1 MDIDYPML
9 IYATEHCANT
19 QLTFCL
25 FVILSL
31 ALVFADENEVHFTR
45 VPGRGRL
52 SEFTKT
58 DLAVLRIVD
67 INYRR
72 YQLKEEKLV
81 ELHVTPLIS
90 PHYIGVSM
98 GKEK

>member
-1 MDIDYPML
+1 MKLSESHPMDIDYPML

-31 ALVFADENEVHFTR
+31 ALVFADENEVHLTR
-45 VPGRGRL
+45 VPGRGRV

-67 INYRR
+67 INYLCMHGHG
-72 YQLKEEKLV
+72 QLNEW
-81 ELHVTPLIS
+81 HSS
-90 PHYIGVSM
+90 PTIAPALF
-98 GKEK
+98 